1 MKPIVETRVLLGLI
15 LISATAV
22 AQEDDSS
29 GTSGKHFYSNKSEG
43 SVLAEAARA
52 RGSVVIQ
59 SEEGAAEEGEDAAP
73 TVQELEGRVYTVKE
87 SDTLWDISGR
97 LFNDP
102 YVWPRIWSY
111 NPEITNPNWIYPGDY
126 IRLYRSEIAADS
138 GEVKAAETDV
148 RRFHGDVV
156 SRHPQ
161 GGLLFHSQGFIDKQA
176 LKRAGEVKGAHREVM
191 WLAQYDE
198 AYVEF
203 PDKDPEIGE
212 RFSAFSVLGEVESI
226 DDPGTEV
233 GRLVEIKGLVRVT
246 SYDKKTK
253 IARVMIEEALKPIPR
268 GTLIGEVHRNLDL
281 IPTVV
286 NDRNLMGHVIAH
298 LNDLKLSATHQV
310 VFVDKGKKDGVRD
323 GNRFFAVEKRDGLRR
338 INNEP
343 DDHPGFP
350 TEVIAE
356 MRVVEARPHTSTCL
370 ITGSVR
376 ELEVGQ
382 QVELR
387 KGY

>member
-1 MKPIVETRVLLGLI
+1 MKPIVQTRVLLGLI
-15 LISATAV
+15 LISATGV

-29 GTSGKHFYSNKSEG
+29 SSGKHFYSNQASG

-59 SEEGAAEEGEDAAP
+59 SEEAATEQGEEAAP
-73 TVQELEGRVYTVKE
+73 STEELEGRVYTVKE

-111 NPEITNPNWIYPGDY
+111 NPEITNPNWIYPGDN
-126 IRLYRSEIAADS
+126 IRLFRSEIGADS
-138 GEVKAAETDV
+138 GEVKAADTEV
-148 RRFHGDVV
+148 RRFEGDVV
-156 SRHPQ
+156 SGRPK
-161 GGLLFHSQGFIDKQA
+161 GGLLYRSQGFIDKEA
-176 LKRAGEVKGAHREVM
+176 LKRAGEIKGAHREVM
-191 WLAQYDE
+191 WLAQHDE

-203 PDKDPEIGE
+203 PDRDPEIGD
-212 RFSAFSVLGEVESI
+212 RYAAFSVLDEVESI
-226 DDPGTEV
+226 EDPGTEV

-246 SYDKKTK
+246 SYDKKTQ

-286 NDRNLMGHVIAH
+286 NDRDLKGHVIAH
-298 LNDLKLSATHQV
+298 LNNLKLSATHQV
-310 VFVDKGKKDGVRD
+310 VFVDKGKMDGVRD

-338 INNEP
+338 IDNEP

-356 MRVVEARPHTSTCL
+356 MRVVETRPHTATCV
-370 ITGSVR
+370 ITGAVR

-382 QVELR
+382 VVELR